1 MLKLKTTV
9 VRLRRAPMKTSKLQ
23 RKWIGALIGFNESS
37 IFVNNVEAFNDRTK
51 LFNVKYNMNKLIE
64 QYNSEMSS
72 FESERDYDEYLKNCI
87 EILRYDIES
96 KINICKNLILS
107 IKLIRFDAY
116 DKRIEQLEKIGQ
128 ARTGEIETRVYFESP
143 VYEAIKYICNGM
155 FTFPMYLRDYILDAT
170 NSKFLSNML
179 DIGLEGI
186 GVSQDN
192 VKYIQYSM
200 KELSMYM
207 YGLIHKDFKLKRIG
221 NSEITL
227 CRGNNPS
234 VLCSSIIYDIL
245 EKAGIQNVDVET
257 YEIKENAGRQIKS
270 SKLNDVYDLVQD
282 NDPLDNIKYLRE
294 IRGEQLSKYDGYFNC
309 YGVETYMDI
318 QCSD

>member
-1 MLKLKTTV
+1 MRLKITV
-9 VRLRRAPMKTSKLQ
+9 AKLRRAPMKTSKLQ
-23 RKWIGALIGFNESS
+23 RKWVGALVGFNESS
-37 IFVNNVEAFNDRTK
+37 VFVNNAEAFDDRAE
-51 LFNVKYNMNKLIE
+51 LFNVKYNIDKLIE

-87 EILRYDIES
+87 EILRYDIEN

-107 IKLIRFDAY
+107 VKLIRFDAY
-116 DKRIEQLEKIGQ
+116 DKRIEQLGKIGQ
-128 ARTGEIETRVYFESP
+128 ARTGEIETRVDFESP
-143 VYEAIKYICNGM
+143 VYETIKYICNGM

-186 GVSQDN
+186 GISQDN

-207 YGLIHKDFKLKRIG
+207 YGLLHKDFKLKRIG

-227 CRGNNPS
+227 YRGNNPS
-234 VLCSSIIYDIL
+234 VLCSSIIHDIL
-245 EKAGIQNVDVET
+245 EKAGIQNVAVET

-270 SKLNDVYDLVQD
+270 SKLNDVYDLVED
-282 NDPLDNIKYLRE
+282 DDPLDSIKYLRE

-309 YGVETYMDI
+309 YGVEAYMNI